1 VRYLS
6 GEALRAFELYKKGY
20 PVKKIRDTVEQEFK
34 R

>member
-1 VRYLS
+1 V

-20 PVKKIRDTVEQEFK
+20 PIKKIKETVEREFK